1 MKKVPSV
8 CDYFVIASGT
18 STTQVRAIADHIIE
32 RLREKGEKLRH
43 SEGEREGMW
52 VLLDFGD
59 AVAHVFLEDTRRFY
73 SLERLWGDCR
83 QYRFEEAAKPHAA
96 RKKKA
101 GARRKRSTVRKSKK
115 TTPKRR
121 KAVRRKR

>member
-32 RLREKGEKLRH
+32 RLKEKGEKLWH
-43 SEGEREGMW
+43 CEGEREGMW
-52 VLLDFGD
+52 ILLDFGD

-73 SLERLWGDCR
+73 SLERLWGECR
-83 QYRFEEAAKPHAA
+83 QYRFKEAAKPHAKPKKKAEA
-96 RKKKA
+96 RKK
-101 GARRKRSTVRKSKK
+101 KK

>member
-32 RLREKGEKLRH
+32 RLKEKGEKLWH

-73 SLERLWGDCR
+73 SLESLWGDCR
-83 QYRFEEAAKPHAA
+83 QYRFEEAGKPYAQ

-101 GARRKRSTVRKSKK
+101 AVRKKMKISP
-115 TTPKRR
+115 TRR